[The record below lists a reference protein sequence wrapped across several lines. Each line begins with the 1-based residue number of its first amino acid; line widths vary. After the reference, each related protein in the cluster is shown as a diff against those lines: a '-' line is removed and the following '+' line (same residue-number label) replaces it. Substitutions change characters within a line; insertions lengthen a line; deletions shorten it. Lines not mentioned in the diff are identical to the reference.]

1 MDGAEGA
8 GAEALPLKREEVDP
22 ADDVEA
28 ATAAVADCEGGGTC
42 DDGMNMV
49 SAECWVCRRVL
60 TTSKGVMVRVVTV
73 APQQAASIL
82 CFSLRSA
89 RLARSIVLL
98 LVGTLEEEEADD
110 DEDAAAEVEAS
121 GELELELGASRG

>member
-8 GAEALPLKREEVDP
+8 GAEALPLPLKREEVDP

-28 ATAAVADCEGGGTC
+28 AAVADCEGGGTC